1 MILLIKSEI
10 QTKMKKLLILTI
22 AVFGMATSYA
32 QNDAISTYFDK
43 YMDDERFDMVYISPK
58 MFELFA
64 SMDIEG
70 EDAQGEIMEIIQD
83 LKGLRVLS
91 FEGDENDAS
100 VAQGLYKEAR
110 KTIDLDSYEELIM
123 ARDGD
128 ENVHIMVKSEGDII
142 SELFVLIGGGDEFT
156 MLSFVGNIDLKKVG
170 KLARMLDI
178 DGMEH
183 LENVDKK

>member
-1 MILLIKSEI
+1 
-10 QTKMKKLLILTI
+10 MKKLIILTI
-22 AVFGMATSYA
+22 AVFGMATAYA
-32 QNDAISTYFDK
+32 QSDAITKYFDK
-43 YMDDERFDMVYISPK
+43 YMDDERFDMIYISPK

-70 EDAQGEIMEIIQD
+70 EDAKSEIMDIIKD

-91 FEGDENDAS
+91 YEGESGNGSEAL
-100 VAQGLYKEAR
+100 AFYKEA
-110 KTIDLDSYEELIM
+110 KTKIDLTSYEELIV

-128 ENVHIMVKSEGDII
+128 ENVHIMVKSEGAVV

-178 DGMEH
+178 DGMQH
-183 LENVDKK
+183 LQNVEDK

>member
-1 MILLIKSEI
+1 MILLKKFEI
-10 QTKMKKLLILTI
+10 QTKMKKLIILTI
-22 AVFGMATSYA
+22 AVFGMATAYS
-32 QNDAISTYFDK
+32 QSDAISKYFDK

-91 FEGDENDAS
+91 FEGDSSQAS
-100 VAQGLYKEAR
+100 EAQGFYKEA
-110 KTIDLDSYEELIM
+110 KKSIDVDSYEELIV

-156 MLSFVGNIDLKKVG
+156 MLSFIGDIDLKKVG

-183 LENVDKK
+183 LEHVDDK